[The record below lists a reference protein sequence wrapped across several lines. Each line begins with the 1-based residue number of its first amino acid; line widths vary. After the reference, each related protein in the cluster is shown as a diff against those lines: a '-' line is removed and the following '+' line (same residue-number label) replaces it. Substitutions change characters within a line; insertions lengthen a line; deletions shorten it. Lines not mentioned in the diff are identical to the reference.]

1 MKKLFTIVAFALSSL
16 SLMAEEYTCP
26 LKIFV
31 EENIATHATQTVTA
45 TAQANGKYALSLK
58 NFKMGAQ
65 AVGNIEV
72 KDIDAYTAS
81 NNVVMLSTQQT
92 IQITD
97 GDDPSVKTWMGP
109 GLGNVPILL
118 RGEINGTT
126 MNAILNISM
135 DDPESSMNVRVE
147 LGDVT
152 NIGQIPNS
160 NFETFHEEKKSSF
173 TKENQAD
180 HWHSFM
186 NCTGGYASTAQ
197 AKHCWQSTDTRTG
210 SKGKSSLE
218 IKSRAVKVMGV
229 TVASANGTVTT
240 GRIQADKMDAN
251 STSNCSFLDITK
263 KDKDKKGDPYYT
275 LLNSKPDA
283 IEVWVKYTKGA
294 RNDDNKDNVHAT
306 ISAAITDGS
315 YYQDPTDTVY
325 TNVVATAK
333 KDNIEST
340 GTWEKIDVPFNYTS
354 NTIAPKAILVTIS
367 TCSVPGGGSLS
378 DKDGE
383 QDDMFI
389 DDLSLVYNAEM
400 TSLKFKGQALEF
412 NEEDQIYSAS
422 CEGKV
427 TPADIEVE
435 TNSKSAYVTKS
446 LFDYEGN
453 VVAIINVVSNDLKT
467 ANRYVLLIEG
477 ATTGIKAPQSVTLP
491 NGIQAIYNLAGQQ
504 VGSMT
509 PGQVYIIKTSDGQTK
524 KVIKK

>member
-1 MKKLFTIVAFALSSL
+1 MKKLFTIVAFALSTL

-26 LKIFV
+26 LKVIV
-31 EENIATHATQTVTA
+31 EENIAARATQTVTA
-45 TAQANGKYALSLK
+45 TAQADGKYTLSLK

-72 KDIDAYTAS
+72 KDIDAYTAG

-97 GDDPSVKTWMGP
+97 GDDPSVNKWMGP
-109 GLGNVPILL
+109 SLGDVPIFL

-126 MNAILNISM
+126 MNAILSISM
-135 DDPESSMNVRVE
+135 DSPDEPMNVRVE

-160 NFETFHEEKKSSF
+160 DFESFHEEKENFLK
-173 TKENQAD
+173 KEDQAD

-186 NCTGGYASTAQ
+186 NCDGGYASTAK
-197 AKHCWQSTDTRTG
+197 AKHCWKSSEKRPDTTG
-210 SKGKSSLE
+210 SSSLE
-218 IKSRAVKVMGV
+218 IKSR
-229 TVASANGTVTT
+229 TVLGGIASANGTVTT
-240 GRIQADKMDAN
+240 GRIHAGDTDAN
-251 STSNCSFLDITK
+251 STQNCSYLDITT
-263 KDKDKKGDPYYT
+263 KDIDKNGDPYYT

-283 IEVWVKYTKGA
+283 IQVWIKYTKGA
-294 RNDDNKDNVHAT
+294 RKAENEKNIHAT

-315 YYQDPTDTVY
+315 YYQDPTDKEY

-333 KDNIEST
+333 NDKIEST
-340 GTWEKIDVPFNYTS
+340 GKWEKVEVPFNYTS
-354 NTIAPKAILVTIS
+354 NKVEPKAILVTIS

-389 DDLSLVYNAEM
+389 DDLSLIYNAEM
-400 TSLKFKGQALEF
+400 TSLKFKGETITYDE
-412 NEEDQIYSAS
+412 NESMYVAS
-422 CEGKV
+422 YDGKV

-446 LFDYEGN
+446 LFDYDGN
-453 VVAIINVVSNDLKT
+453 VIAIINVVSNDLKT
-467 ANRYVLLIEG
+467 ANRYVLLIGG
-477 ATTGIKAPQSVTLP
+477 ATTGIKNPTTVITP

-509 PGQVYIIKTSDGQTK
+509 PGQVYIVKTTDGQTK

>member
-1 MKKLFTIVAFALSSL
+1 MKKLFTIVAFALSTL

-26 LKIFV
+26 LKVVV
-31 EENIATHATQTVTA
+31 EGTPNEATQTVTA
-45 TAQANGKYALSLK
+45 TAQANGKYTLSLK
-58 NFKMGAQ
+58 NFKMGAL

-72 KDIDAYTAS
+72 KDVDAYTAA
-81 NNVVMLSTQQT
+81 NKVVMLSTQQT
-92 IQITD
+92 IQITK
-97 GDDPSVKTWMGP
+97 GDDSSVKNWIGP
-109 GLGNVPILL
+109 GLGNVPIFLK
-118 RGEINGTT
+118 GEINGTT
-126 MNAILNISM
+126 MNAILSISM
-135 DDPESSMNVRVE
+135 DSPEDPMNVRVE

-152 NIGQIPNS
+152 NFGQIPNS
-160 NFETFHEEKKSSF
+160 DFETFHEEKKNSL

-210 SKGKSSLE
+210 STGKSSLE
-218 IKSRAVKVMGV
+218 IKSRAVKVMGI

-240 GRIQADKMDAN
+240 GRIQAGNMDAN
-251 STSNCSFLDITK
+251 STANCSFLDITK
-263 KDKDKKGDPYYT
+263 TDTDKNGDPYYT

-294 RNDDNKDNVHAT
+294 RNDENKDNVYAT

-315 YYQDPTDTVY
+315 YYQDPTDKEY

-340 GTWEKIDVPFNYTS
+340 GVWDKVEVPFNYTS
-354 NTIAPKAILVTIS
+354 NSVDPKAILVTIS

-378 DKDGE
+378 DNEGE

-389 DDLSLVYNAEM
+389 DDMSLIYNAEM
-400 TSLKFKGQALEF
+400 TSLKFKGATITYDE
-412 NEEDQIYSAS
+412 NEGMYVAS
-422 CEGKV
+422 DDGKV

-446 LFDYEGN
+446 LFDYDGN
-453 VVAIINVVSNDLKT
+453 VIAIINVVSNDLKT
-467 ANRYVLLIEG
+467 ANRYVLLIGG
-477 ATTGIKAPQSVTLP
+477 ATTGIKNPATVITP
-491 NGIQAIYNLAGQQ
+491 NGVQAIYNLAGQQ

-509 PGQVYIIKTSDGQTK
+509 PGQVYIVKTTDGQTK

>member
-1 MKKLFTIVAFALSSL
+1 MKKLFTLVAFALSTL
-16 SLMAEEYTCP
+16 SMMAEEYTCP
-26 LKIFV
+26 LKVFV
-31 EENIATHATQTVTA
+31 EGTPNEATQTVSA
-45 TAQANGKYALSLK
+45 TAQANGKYTLSLK
-58 NFKMGAQ
+58 NFKMGSL

-72 KDIDAYTAS
+72 KDVDAYKSA

-92 IQITD
+92 IQITN
-97 GDDPSVKTWMGP
+97 GDDPSVSKWLGP
-109 GLGNVPILL
+109 GLGNVPIFLK
-118 RGEINGTT
+118 GEINGTT
-126 MNAILNISM
+126 MNAILSISM
-135 DDPESSMNVRVE
+135 DAPEDAMNVRVE

-152 NIGQIPNS
+152 NFGQIPNS
-160 NFETFHEEKKSSF
+160 DFESFHEEKKNNL

-197 AKHCWQSTDTRTG
+197 AKHCWQSTDIRTG
-210 SKGKSSLE
+210 STGKSSLE
-218 IKSRAVKVMGV
+218 IKSRAVKVVGI

-240 GRIQADKMDAN
+240 GRIQAGDMDAN
-251 STSNCSFLDITK
+251 NTSNCSFLDITK
-263 KDKDKKGDPYYT
+263 TDTDNNGDPYYT

-315 YYQDPTDTVY
+315 YYQDPTDKEY

-333 KDNIEST
+333 NDKIESK
-340 GTWEKIDVPFNYTS
+340 GEWEKLTVPFNYTS
-354 NTIAPKAILVTIS
+354 NTVDPKAILVTIS

-378 DKDGE
+378 DDE

-389 DDLSLVYNAEM
+389 DDMRLVYNAEM
-400 TSLKFKGQALEF
+400 TSLKFKGEVPTF
-412 NEEDQIYSAS
+412 EDDMYYAS
-422 CEGKV
+422 CDGKV
-427 TPADIEVE
+427 DPSDIEVE
-435 TNSKSAYVTKS
+435 TNSKTAYVTKS
-446 LFDYEGN
+446 LFDYDGS

-467 ANRYVLLIEG
+467 TNRYVLMIYG
-477 ATTGIKAPQSVTLP
+477 ATTGIKTPTTVITP

-509 PGQVYIIKTSDGQTK
+509 SGQVYIVKTTDGQTK

>member
-31 EENIATHATQTVTA
+31 EENIATNATQTVTA

-160 NFETFHEEKKSSF
+160 NFETFHEEKKSPL

-186 NCTGGYASTAQ
+186 NCTGGYAITAQ

-263 KDKDKKGDPYYT
+263 KIKIRKVTHTIPCSTANLTQLRYG
-275 LLNSKPDA
+275 LNILKVQ
-283 IEVWVKYTKGA
+283 EMM
-294 RNDDNKDNVHAT
+294 
-306 ISAAITDGS
+306 ITRTMFM
-315 YYQDPTDTVY
+315 QQ
-325 TNVVATAK
+325 
-333 KDNIEST
+333 
-340 GTWEKIDVPFNYTS
+340 
-354 NTIAPKAILVTIS
+354 
-367 TCSVPGGGSLS
+367 SVPLLL
-378 DKDGE
+378 
-383 QDDMFI
+383 M
-389 DDLSLVYNAEM
+389 
-400 TSLKFKGQALEF
+400 
-412 NEEDQIYSAS
+412 
-422 CEGKV
+422 
-427 TPADIEVE
+427 
-435 TNSKSAYVTKS
+435 
-446 LFDYEGN
+446 
-453 VVAIINVVSNDLKT
+453 
-467 ANRYVLLIEG
+467 VL
-477 ATTGIKAPQSVTLP
+477 
-491 NGIQAIYNLAGQQ
+491 
-504 VGSMT
+504 
-509 PGQVYIIKTSDGQTK
+509 IIKIQQIQCIQT
-524 KVIKK
+524 

>member
-1 MKKLFTIVAFALSSL
+1 M
-16 SLMAEEYTCP
+16 
-26 LKIFV
+26 
-31 EENIATHATQTVTA
+31 
-45 TAQANGKYALSLK
+45 
-58 NFKMGAQ
+58 
-65 AVGNIEV
+65 
-72 KDIDAYTAS
+72 
-81 NNVVMLSTQQT
+81 
-92 IQITD
+92 
-97 GDDPSVKTWMGP
+97 
-109 GLGNVPILL
+109 
-118 RGEINGTT
+118 
-126 MNAILNISM
+126 
-135 DDPESSMNVRVE
+135 
-147 LGDVT
+147 
-152 NIGQIPNS
+152 
-160 NFETFHEEKKSSF
+160 
-173 TKENQAD
+173 
-180 HWHSFM
+180 
-186 NCTGGYASTAQ
+186 
-197 AKHCWQSTDTRTG
+197 
-210 SKGKSSLE
+210 
-218 IKSRAVKVMGV
+218 
-229 TVASANGTVTT
+229 
-240 GRIQADKMDAN
+240 
-251 STSNCSFLDITK
+251 
-263 KDKDKKGDPYYT
+263 
-275 LLNSKPDA
+275 
-283 IEVWVKYTKGA
+283 
-294 RNDDNKDNVHAT
+294 
-306 ISAAITDGS
+306 
-315 YYQDPTDTVY
+315 Y

-412 NEEDQIYSAS
+412 NEEDQMYSAS

-509 PGQVYIIKTSDGQTK
+509 PGQVYIVKTSDGQTK